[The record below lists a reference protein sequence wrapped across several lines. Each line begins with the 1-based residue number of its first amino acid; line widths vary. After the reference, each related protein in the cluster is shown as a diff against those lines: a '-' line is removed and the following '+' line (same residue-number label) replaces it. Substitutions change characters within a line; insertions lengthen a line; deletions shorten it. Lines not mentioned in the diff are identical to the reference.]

1 VRALIGAVRAALPQR
16 SQASAA
22 VVTSTL
28 VGALQVARAL
38 GDNADGR
45 AVLAAARKALIEQ
58 HDAPASAGH

>member
-1 VRALIGAVRAALPQR
+1 
-16 SQASAA
+16 